1 MIEPDRI
8 IEYLNSINLPGD
20 CWNKPFISIYIHLG
34 QWLEDLG
41 WLICGFS
48 TWLFFRNSHM
58 VQSEINWQLAAFQ
71 VFGWRE
77 KLGFLLAKTQ
87 SVAWFNTINTT
98 MNSFLPGWISPKMMP
113 WDIHAWGSLQK
124 KPLAPCSNPNLG
136 FKLLS
141 SSFKY
146 SPKKKNKEMSMSSSI
161 DPVLLILWYS
171 QIGDFPFQWS
181 PNMAPDPWDPWGFHG
196 FPTSTSCL
204 IHQLQKALWA
214 GRGVLRALDG
224 FPGVFWA
231 EGVALS

>member
-1 MIEPDRI
+1 MFWVKKPGGIHKYKLYRCIYIYHILSILILHWLHAVWVTNKKNITLGSLYIVSQAMIEPDRI

-124 KPLAPCSNPNLG
+124 NHWLH
-136 FKLLS
+136 
-141 SSFKY
+141 
-146 SPKKKNKEMSMSSSI
+146 
-161 DPVLLILWYS
+161 V
-171 QIGDFPFQWS
+171 QTQ
-181 PNMAPDPWDPWGFHG
+181 
-196 FPTSTSCL
+196 T
-204 IHQLQKALWA
+204 
-214 GRGVLRALDG
+214 
-224 FPGVFWA
+224 
-231 EGVALS
+231 